1 MADFTGKTVLV
12 TGGARGQGRSH
23 AVAFAKAGAD
33 IAVIDSCKEIDTAPY
48 PMATADDLAETV
60 DLVERLDRRC
70 VAVEGDVRDSA
81 AIGEVVE
88 RAIDELGKID
98 ILLANAGIVDAH
110 PFAEITDSA
119 WEEMVDINLMGVFK
133 AMRAVVP
140 HMVERE
146 SGRIIATS
154 SMGGRYGVPML
165 AHYVASKFG
174 VIGLVKTLALELAD
188 KGITVNAVCPSN
200 VSSPMLHNQA
210 MYSLFNPEA
219 EGELTV
225 DDVRDAFI
233 TTNRIPVP
241 WVETQD
247 VSNMMMFIA
256 SDEAWYVTG
265 SAMDVG
271 CGMTA
276 GTP

>member
-1 MADFTGKTVLV
+1 MADFTGKVVLV

-33 IAVIDSCKEIDTAPY
+33 VAVIDSCKEIETAPY
-48 PMATADDLAETV
+48 PMATPEDLAETV
-60 DLVERLDRRC
+60 RQVEELDRRC
-70 VAVEGDVRDSA
+70 IAVEGDLRDTA
-81 AIGEVVE
+81 GIDGLVE
-88 RAIDELGKID
+88 RTIDGLGQVD

-110 PFAEITDSA
+110 LFTEITDEA
-119 WEEMVDINLMGVFK
+119 WEEMIDINLMGVFK
-133 AMRAVVP
+133 SLRAVTP
-140 HMVERE
+140 HMVERG

-154 SMGGRYGVPML
+154 SMGGRYGTPML

-188 KGITVNAVCPSN
+188 KGVTVNAVCPSN

-219 EGELTV
+219 EGELTE

-233 TTNRIPVP
+233 STNRIPVP
-241 WVETQD
+241 WVQMQD
-247 VSNMMMFIA
+247 VSNMMMFLA
-256 SDEAWYVTG
+256 SDEAWYITG
-265 SAMDVG
+265 SALDVG
-271 CGMTA
+271 CGTTA

>member
-1 MADFTGKTVLV
+1 V
-12 TGGARGQGRSH
+12 
-23 AVAFAKAGAD
+23 
-33 IAVIDSCKEIDTAPY
+33 AVIDSCTEIDTAPY
-48 PMATADDLAETV
+48 PMANADDLAETV
-60 DLVERLDRRC
+60 RQVEELDRRC
-70 VAVEGDVRDSA
+70 VAVKGDVRDTA

-88 RAIDELGKID
+88 RTIDELGQID

-110 PFAEITDSA
+110 PFAEISDSA
-119 WEEMVDINLMGVFK
+119 WEEMIDINLMGVFK
-133 AMRAVVP
+133 AMRAVAP
-140 HMVERE
+140 HMAERE

-154 SMGGRYGVPML
+154 SMGGRYGTPML

-188 KGITVNAVCPSN
+188 KGVTVNAVCPSN

-219 EGELTV
+219 EGELTA

-241 WVETQD
+241 WVEMQD
-247 VSNMMMFIA
+247 VSNMMLFLA
-256 SDEAWYVTG
+256 SDQAWYITG
-265 SAMDVG
+265 SALDVG
-271 CGMTA
+271 CGTTA